1 MSETMRESMQR
12 PGCERTDDLMSILYG
27 EANEVEVRDFEGH
40 LKFCRECAD
49 ELTSFSQIRESIGA
63 WKQEA
68 LTSFVTPQVVAPVR
82 QKSALAALREFFNL
96 SPLWMKGAVGF
107 AAVIFCA
114 MVILVLARSGNQTA
128 PVAAETGVRKYSE
141 EEMRQSVAKAL
152 KEQEARLMAT
162 MTVPP
167 NQQPKDREPNQPQNR
182 SVVTPNKAT
191 QWATR
196 RSLSKSE
203 RQQLATDLRLL
214 TTREEDSLNLLGDR
228 INQEF

>member
-1 MSETMRESMQR
+1 MEMSEIMQT
-12 PGCERTDDLMSILYG
+12 PCCERAEDLLSILYG
-27 EANEVEVRDFEGH
+27 EATEVEVQDFEGH

-68 LTSFVTPQVVAPVR
+68 LTNFVTPQVAAPMR

-114 MVILVLARSGNQTA
+114 LVIVVLARSGSQTA
-128 PVAAETGVRKYSE
+128 PVVAETDVRKYSE
-141 EEMRQSVAKAL
+141 KEMQQSVAKAL
-152 KEQEARLMAT
+152 KEQEARFMAT

-167 NQQPKDREPNQPQNR
+167 NQQPKDREPDQPKNR
-182 SVVTPNKAT
+182 SVVTASKAT
-191 QWATR
+191 QWATH

-203 RQQLATDLRLL
+203 RQQLAADLRLL
-214 TTREEDSLNLLGDR
+214 TTRDEDSLNLLGDR